1 MNIFDYNGGTCVAM
15 LGKNCV
21 AIASDLRLG
30 QGGVM
35 IHNDFSKIIPVTEKS
50 YMGLSG
56 LATDIITLSRLIR
69 YKVKLY
75 KLYEERVIE
84 PKTLANLLSTTLY
97 QKRFG
102 GYFVMPILAG
112 IDSKTGKPFICGLDN
127 IGCLDIAKDFVV
139 SGTASEQLYGICEC
153 LWEPD
158 LEPDVL
164 FETISQALLNAQDR
178 DALSGMGCVVYV
190 ISKDKVTKSYL
201 RGRQD

>member
-1 MNIFDYNGGTCVAM
+1 M

-35 IHNDFSKIIPVTEKS
+35 IANNFSKIIPVTEKT

-56 LATDIITLSRLIR
+56 LATDIVTLSRLVR
-69 YKVKLY
+69 YNVNLY
-75 KLYEERVIE
+75 KLREERVIE
-84 PKTLANLLSTTLY
+84 PKVLANLLSTMLY
-97 QKRFG
+97 QKRFAS
-102 GYFVMPILAG
+102 YFVMPILAG
-112 IDSKTGKPFICGLDN
+112 LDSKTGEPFICGLDN

-158 LEPDVL
+158 LEPDDL

-178 DALSGMGCVVYV
+178 DALSGVGCVVYV

-201 RGRQD
+201 KCRQD

>member
-84 PKTLANLLSTTLY
+84 PKTLANL
-97 QKRFG
+97 FG